1 MVARVAR
8 FEGVNVQEVKR
19 TMGEAEDRIRA
30 IVEGLAGFGGYFDAI
45 SSDGQVLSITLFDS
59 AENAQAAEEAFDAEM
74 PQKLGDLFQSW
85 EGRRVAVDL
94 YEVLADSRG

>member
-1 MVARVAR
+1 M
-8 FEGVNVQEVKR
+8 
-19 TMGEAEDRIRA
+19 
-30 IVEGLAGFGGYFDAI
+30 
-45 SSDGQVLSITLFDS
+45 LSITLFDS